1 MKDQLAALYGLQ
13 EVDVRIGKANSALAA
28 LTGAKALKQRLALAE
43 TAVQEAEKA
52 QSDIESELKD
62 SELKLQSIDDKRAK
76 FEKRLYSGTVAS
88 PKELSS
94 IEKEIDI
101 LKKQQGEL
109 DGRVLELYDEVEQ
122 AREKAKAAREKQQV
136 YEKQVAEALETESSE
151 KSKLE
156 SELADLDQQREAAV
170 EKVTDPS
177 LLSRYETIA
186 KKTKSGGVARVR
198 DGKCEGC
205 NISVTIFV
213 MRKLLEGKESQ
224 YCENCGRILFLDANS
239 DTDSD
244 SDSDSESETDGE

>member
-1 MKDQLAALYGLQ
+1 
-13 EVDVRIGKANSALAA
+13 
-28 LTGAKALKQRLALAE
+28 
-43 TAVQEAEKA
+43 
-52 QSDIESELKD
+52 
-62 SELKLQSIDDKRAK
+62 
-76 FEKRLYSGTVAS
+76 
-88 PKELSS
+88 
-94 IEKEIDI
+94 
-101 LKKQQGEL
+101 
-109 DGRVLELYDEVEQ
+109 
-122 AREKAKAAREKQQV
+122 
-136 YEKQVAEALETESSE
+136 
-151 KSKLE
+151 
-156 SELADLDQQREAAV
+156 
-170 EKVTDPS
+170 VTDPS